1 MVQTEPRTNTMLT
14 MLKTHSIC
22 AHGLQFDHVM
32 YSWHHGDML
41 VTKWLLYSW

>member
-32 YSWHHGDML
+32 YSRHHGDML
-41 VTKWLLYSW
+41 VTKWLSV